1 MIEKKILI
9 IDDEKDFVDMLKGLL
24 ETRHYRI
31 VTALDGEAGFSQAVD
46 KKPNLIL
53 SDIKMPKLDGYAL
66 IDKLKSHLET
76 QDIPIIMISGIGGS
90 DSIEKAK
97 ALGADDYL
105 IKPLSLGD
113 LTKFVIR
120 YLD

>member
-9 IDDEKDFVDMLKGLL
+9 IDDEKEFVDMLKGLL

-31 VTALDGEAGFSQAVD
+31 VTALDGETGFSQAVD
-46 KKPNLIL
+46 EKPNLIL

-66 IDKLKSHLET
+66 LDKLKSHLGT

-97 ALGADDYL
+97 TLGADDYL

-113 LTKFVIR
+113 LTKFVVR